1 MHYTKTESRY
11 FYWHCRAAAQVL
23 QNLELNTATRVHVH
37 NAIRMAT
44 LNAVGKNGI
53 RLASKDAFSQL
64 ERGVGKP
71 STKGLTREHVVPVSV
86 IARYVESAWA
96 SGTTYAWRELLQFL
110 HQDDFDNWEVIDSD
124 AFQDSA
130 APFSAVIAAQ
140 VRRNSLLAWVTA
152 GDNARLRDSGL
163 GKSMPESMPGNSR
176 GRYIACGIDLVD
188 I

>member
-1 MHYTKTESRY
+1 MHYTQTESRY
-11 FYWHCRAAAQVL
+11 FYFHCRAAALVL
-23 QNLELNTATRVHVH
+23 QDLGLNTATRVHVH

-53 RLASKDAFSQL
+53 RLASKDAFAQL
-64 ERGVGKP
+64 ERVVEGPK
-71 STKGLTREHVVPVSV
+71 TNGLIREHVVPVSV

-96 SGTTYAWRELLQFL
+96 SGTTCAWRELKQSL

-130 APFSAVIAAQ
+130 APFSAFIAAH
-140 VRRNSLLAWVTA
+140 VRDNSLLAWVTA
-152 GDNARLRDSGL
+152 RDNARLRDSKL
-163 GKSMPESMPGNSR
+163 GKSMPESMPGNPR
-176 GRYIACGIDLVD
+176 ARYIACGIDLVD